1 MATWVVD
8 FAIPQIGW
16 TFQEIFETTLLHR
29 FVLLDQ
35 LLKEQVSNE
44 KTWLFRGYRAFFY
57 PVMLG
62 L

>member
-1 MATWVVD
+1 MATWVID

-35 LLKEQVSNE
+35 LLKKTGEQWKNLV
-44 KTWLFRGYRAFFY
+44 
-57 PVMLG
+57 V
-62 L
+62 